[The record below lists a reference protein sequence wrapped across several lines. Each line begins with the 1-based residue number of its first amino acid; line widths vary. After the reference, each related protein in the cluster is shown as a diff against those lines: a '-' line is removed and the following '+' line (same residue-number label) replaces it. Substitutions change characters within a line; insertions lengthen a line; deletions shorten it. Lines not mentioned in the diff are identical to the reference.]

1 MGPGPANPNPRVLQA
16 QALPLLGHM
25 HPPFL
30 KIMDGMLSPARHLSH
45 CNTLQVK
52 SVQVK
57 PYKNANNIITISA
70 NGLYPI
76 FLALTYSQRSNC
88 TCKFAYVN

>member
-30 KIMDGMLSPARHLSH
+30 KIMDGEPHAVMHLSL
-45 CNTLQVK
+45 LQATDQ
-52 SVQVK
+52 S
-57 PYKNANNIITISA
+57 T
-70 NGLYPI
+70 
-76 FLALTYSQRSNC
+76 
-88 TCKFAYVN
+88 